1 MVDFLEDWQT
11 GSFFTGKL
19 VISIDIWDETQYRL
33 LRNLTRTFENG
44 SQNCVDSKENL
55 KKTGIMH
62 RKPQNLVRLGWY
74 S

>member
-44 SQNCVDSKENL
+44 SQNCIENGD
-55 KKTGIMH
+55 KTFDKFH
-62 RKPQNLVRLGWY
+62 QTLVRLGQY